1 MSQTKTC
8 PVPKNQ
14 IPSAEFEQ
22 LKASWFFSWPIK
34 KNNFIDKALITSWIL
49 VLPVVTTIATGS
61 WELKNNPV
69 QLYVVSII
77 ISLISPLLLTI
88 RQWMG
93 WSYISNRL
101 LSEKIT
107 YEESGWYDGQI
118 WEKTIEIRAK
128 ELLIAQYEVKPIL
141 ERIKS
146 ASGNLFRFSLIS
158 ILILILI
165 RL

>member
-1 MSQTKTC
+1 MNQTTTC

-14 IPSAEFEQ
+14 IPTSEFEQ
-22 LKASWFFSWPIK
+22 LKDSWFFSWPTK
-34 KNNFIDKALITSWIL
+34 KNNFIDKALATSWIL
-49 VLPVVTTIATGS
+49 ALPIVATIASGS
-61 WELKNNPV
+61 WELKNNP
-69 QLYVVSII
+69 LKLFAVSLV
-77 ISLISPLLLTI
+77 ISLTSPLLLTI

-93 WSYISNRL
+93 WSYISDRL
-101 LSEKIT
+101 QSEKIT

-118 WEKTIEIRAK
+118 WEKPIEIRAK

-141 ERIKS
+141 QRVRS
-146 ASGNLFRFSLIS
+146 TSRNLFFFFLIS